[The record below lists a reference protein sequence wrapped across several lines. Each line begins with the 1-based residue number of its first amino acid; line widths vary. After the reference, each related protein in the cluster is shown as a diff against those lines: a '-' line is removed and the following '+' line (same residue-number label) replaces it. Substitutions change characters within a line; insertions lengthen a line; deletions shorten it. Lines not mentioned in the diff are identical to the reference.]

1 MMMKPYFVCLFIA
14 LCALWSCNSDE
25 IIQLDEQSLFS
36 IKQESGIDFNN
47 SLNPKVDNNILEYLY
62 YYNGGG
68 VAVGDLDND
77 GLEDIF
83 FTGSEVADR
92 LYINK
97 GNLQFEDVSLE
108 MGVSQSATWS
118 SGVVIDDVNADGWND
133 IYVCKVAPVSGEAVH
148 NELYINQEG
157 KGFIESAKVYGLD
170 FSGYSTQAAF
180 IDFDHDGDLDMYLL
194 NHSVH
199 SVRSY
204 GKTRKRKEKDPLSG
218 DRLYENKLNDSE
230 AKFVDVT
237 EQSGI
242 YSSALGYGLAIT
254 ILDVNQDGWQ
264 DIYVGNDF
272 HENDYIYINN
282 QDGTFTESFE
292 EYLHHSTKFTMGVD
306 AADIDRDGY
315 IDLFATDM
323 LPYDS
328 EVALKSGGEDTD
340 QIFKIREDFG
350 YEPQYARN
358 HMLMGSD
365 TGFDDIAL
373 VTSTYATDWSW
384 SALIQDFDNNGREDI
399 FISNGIVKRPNDLDY
414 IKYLNEQGNDP
425 TKKLDRAQLQK
436 ALDVMPS
443 EKLYNVLF
451 LQNERLNFSD
461 VRDSGMGTPSFS
473 NGSAYADLDQDGDL
487 DLVINNINDPS
498 SIFENLSNSSGHYIS
513 ISLIDT
519 VSNYTLKGSQVS
531 IKYNDQTITKPY
543 ETVRGYQSSSTHDI
557 FFGLGVVE
565 NIESID
571 VIWPDGSYQQLEN
584 PQIDTRITIQK
595 QAKGVQNATIEN
607 ISQDKYITSVFP
619 ATHVESPF
627 TDYNQE
633 KLIPERLSTEGP
645 TAVAADFTGD
655 GINEIF
661 IGGARYQEP
670 ALFIGLANGEY
681 KRADNK
687 DFRVDAKYED
697 VDAAVLDFDKDGDL
711 DLYVVSGGGDLKEL
725 DKLME
730 DRIYLNDGKGNLKRL
745 PISLPHTN
753 GSCVSIGDIDKDG
766 FDDIFVGARSI
777 PGSYGLSPFSF
788 ILKNKKGFGVE
799 IAMKQR
805 MGMVTDAS
813 WGDMDRDGDPDLVVV
828 GDWMDIKVYEN
839 TNGTEF
845 KDISNEIGLDQ
856 TSGLWNSV
864 LLEDINSDGKLDIL
878 AGNIGENFKWKATAD
893 HPVELHVGD
902 YDGNGQTEP
911 IIFHDYFGVKKPF
924 ASLDMM
930 SAQLPLIRKSFQSYV
945 HYSKVQSFEDL
956 KLNPELTV
964 ELKTLEENRSM
975 MFVSTDS
982 LSFEAVPL
990 PDFAQR
996 SPIQDMLLDPTKSE
1010 ILFVG
1015 NETSYLTE
1023 FGMQMANAGASIQT
1037 EYGRP
1042 YNTLSSLGLPKDAVP
1057 RQIIKIDDTSYLV
1070 ICNDGPHYL
1079 VTKKN

>member
-1 MMMKPYFVCLFIA
+1 MMMKPYFIFLVVAI
-14 LCALWSCNSDE
+14 CALWSCNSDE

-36 IKQESGIDFNN
+36 IKKESGIDFTN
-47 SLNPKVDNNILEYLY
+47 SLNPMVDNNILEYLY

-83 FTGSEVADR
+83 FTGNEVADR

-118 SGVVIDDVNADGWND
+118 SGVVIDDVNADGWKD
-133 IYVCKVAPVSGEAVH
+133 IYVCKVAPVSGESAH
-148 NELYINQEG
+148 NELYINQRG
-157 KGFIESAKVYGLD
+157 KGFIESAKAYGLD

-180 IDFDHDGDLDMYLL
+180 LDFDHDGDLDMYLL
-194 NHSVH
+194 NHSIH

-204 GKTRKRKEKDPLSG
+204 GKIRKRKEQDPLSG
-218 DRLYENKLNDSE
+218 DRLYENRLNESE

-237 EQSGI
+237 ERSGI

-282 QDGTFTESFE
+282 QDGTFTESFA

-306 AADIDRDGY
+306 AADIDRDGH
-315 IDLFATDM
+315 IDIFATDM

-328 EVALKSGGEDTD
+328 QVALKSGGEDTD

-365 TGFDDIAL
+365 AGFSDIAL
-373 VTSTYATDWSW
+373 MTSTYATDWSW

-425 TKKLDRAQLQK
+425 TKKLSAAQLQK

-443 EKLYNVLF
+443 EKLTNVLF
-451 LQNERLNFSD
+451 LQNEQLNFSD
-461 VRDSGMGTPSFS
+461 VRDSGIGVPSFS
-473 NGSAYADLDQDGDL
+473 NGSAYADLDRDGDL

-498 SIFENLSNSSGHYIS
+498 LILENKSASAGHYVS
-513 ISLIDT
+513 ISLLDT
-519 VSNYTLKGSQVS
+519 TSNYTVKGSQVS
-531 IKYNDQTITKPY
+531 VKYNDHTITKTY
-543 ETVRGYQSSSTHDI
+543 ETVRGYQSSSTHDLY
-557 FFGLGVVE
+557 FGLGKVE
-565 NIESID
+565 KIESID
-571 VIWPDGSYQQLEN
+571 VLWPDGAYQRLDN
-584 PQIDTRITIQK
+584 PQVDTRITIQK
-595 QAKGVQNATIEN
+595 QTKKAQNAGSGKIYE
-607 ISQDKYITSVFP
+607 DEYITSVFP

-645 TAVAADFTGD
+645 TAIAADFTGD

-730 DRIYLNDGKGNLKRL
+730 DRIYLNDGKGNLNRL

-753 GSCVSIGDIDKDG
+753 GSCVAIADMDQDG

-788 ILKNKKGFGVE
+788 ILKNKKGFGVD
-799 IAMKQR
+799 IATKER
-805 MGMVTDAS
+805 MGMITDAS
-813 WGDMDRDGDPDLVVV
+813 WGDMDQDGDPDLVVV

-839 TNGTEF
+839 TNGTDY
-845 KDISNEIGLDQ
+845 KNISSAIGLDQ

-878 AGNIGENFKWKATAD
+878 AGNVGKNFKWKATTE

-902 YDGNGQTEP
+902 YDANGQTEP
-911 IIFHDYFGVKKPF
+911 IIFHNYFGVKKPF

-930 SAQLPLIRKSFQSYV
+930 SAQLPLIRKTFQSYV
-945 HYSKVQSFEDL
+945 DYSRAQSFEDL
-956 KLNPELTV
+956 KLDPALTV
-964 ELKTLEENRSM
+964 
-975 MFVSTDS
+975 
-982 LSFEAVPL
+982 
-990 PDFAQR
+990 
-996 SPIQDMLLDPTKSE
+996 
-1010 ILFVG
+1010 
-1015 NETSYLTE
+1015 
-1023 FGMQMANAGASIQT
+1023 
-1037 EYGRP
+1037 
-1042 YNTLSSLGLPKDAVP
+1042 
-1057 RQIIKIDDTSYLV
+1057 
-1070 ICNDGPHYL
+1070 
-1079 VTKKN
+1079 